1 MDSSMMVYGPEDE
14 SRFQNGCIA
23 VLGMF
28 DGIHL
33 GHRALISEA
42 VELKKQHR
50 LPVVMYTFTDH
61 PRNRMPGGEQIP
73 LIMTNREKTELSG
86 QLGVDAIV
94 FDEFTDAFR
103 RLSPQAF
110 IRSVLLERLQVKYVV
125 VGENYRFGYRHEGD
139 YQLLHQYPQFFS
151 VVVKPCQTVDGHT
164 VSSSRIRHLVTTG
177 QIEEANR
184 LLGRPFLLEGEV
196 VHGRKV
202 GRELGFQTAN
212 LHVDKAHL
220 LPMPGVYLT
229 RAQIKGKRY
238 PALTNI
244 GNNPT
249 FGLDTVQIETHIL
262 DFKDNIYQKR
272 MSVLFLRYVR
282 KEIRFS
288 GREQLI
294 EQLAYDIQS
303 ARHYFETLE

>member
-1 MDSSMMVYGPEDE
+1 MMLYGPEDE
-14 SRFQNGCIA
+14 IRFQNGCIA

-50 LPVVMYTFTDH
+50 LPVVMHTFTDH
-61 PRNRMPGGEQIP
+61 PRNRLPGREQIP
-73 LIMTNREKTELSG
+73 LIMTNREKAELAG
-86 QLGVDAIV
+86 QLGIDAIV
-94 FDEFTDAFR
+94 FEEFTEAFR
-103 RLSPQAF
+103 HLSPEAF
-110 IRSVLLERLQVKYVV
+110 IRSILLERLHVKYVV
-125 VGENYRFGYRHEGD
+125 VGENYRFGYRHEGS
-139 YQLLHQYPQFFS
+139 YQLLRQYPQYFS

-164 VSSSRIRHLVTTG
+164 VSSSRIRHLITSG
-177 QIEEANR
+177 QIGEANR
-184 LLGRPFLLEGEV
+184 LLDRPFLLEGEV

-212 LHVDKAHL
+212 LQVDKTCL

-229 RAQIKGKRY
+229 HAQVKGQKY

-249 FGLDTVQIETHIL
+249 FALDTVQIETHIL

-272 MSVLFLRYVR
+272 MSVYFLRFVR
-282 KEIRFS
+282 PEIRFS

-294 EQLAYDIQS
+294 EQLTYDIQS
-303 ARHYFETLE
+303 ARHSFQTLE